1 MRVLVVEDEAAIL
14 EQLRSQLEA
23 EGYMVDCSSDGEDG
37 LFNAREYPIDAAIID
52 LGLPKLSGSDVI
64 RTLRKEGSTL
74 PILVLTARGSWQ
86 DKVAGLEAGADDYL
100 TKPFHFEEL
109 SARLRA
115 LLRRSSTA
123 SATDQLS
130 CGPIHIDFSKQQVS
144 LHESNVDLTTFEYRL
159 LEHLMHHAGEII
171 SKSALADYL
180 YPHDDD
186 RDSNVIEVM
195 VGRLRK
201 KLDPNASL
209 LPIETMRGR
218 GYRFTLSVSGPS
230 SESGVDN

>member
-1 MRVLVVEDEAAIL
+1 MRVLVIEDEEAIL
-14 EQLRSQLEA
+14 TQLRTQLEA

-64 RTLRKEGSTL
+64 RTLREEGNTL

-109 SARLRA
+109 IARLRA
-115 LLRRSSTA
+115 LLRRSSARVA
-123 SATDQLS
+123 SDQLR
-130 CGPIHIDFSKQQVS
+130 CGAIHIDFSTQQVS
-144 LHESNVDLTTFEYRL
+144 LNENHVELTTFEYRL
-159 LEHLMHHAGEII
+159 LEHLMRRTGEII
-171 SKSALADYL
+171 SKTELADYL

-201 KLDPNASL
+201 KLDPDTNL
-209 LPIETMRGR
+209 QPIETMRGR
-218 GYRFTLSVSGPS
+218 GYRFTLSP
-230 SESGVDN
+230 DAK

>member
-1 MRVLVVEDEAAIL
+1 MRILVIEDEAAIL
-14 EQLRSQLEA
+14 EQLRNQLEA

-37 LFNAREYPIDAAIID
+37 LFNAREYPIDAAIVD
-52 LGLPKLSGSDVI
+52 LGLPKMSGSEVI
-64 RTLRKEGSTL
+64 RALREDGNTL

-109 SARLRA
+109 IARLRA
-115 LLRRSSTA
+115 LLRRSSNSAA
-123 SATDQLS
+123 SDQQQFAPLS
-130 CGPIHIDFSKQQVS
+130 IDYSKQQVC
-144 LHESNVDLTTFEYRL
+144 HDGTNIELTTFEYRL
-159 LEHLMHHAGEII
+159 IEHLMRHAGDVI
-171 SKSALADYL
+171 SKAELADYL

-201 KLDPNASL
+201 KLDPENKLA
-209 LPIETMRGR
+209 PIETMRGR
-218 GYRFTLSVSGPS
+218 GYRFTLAES
-230 SESGVDN
+230 SQ

>member
-1 MRVLVVEDEAAIL
+1 MRILVIEDEAAIL

-23 EGYMVDCSSDGEDG
+23 EGYMVDCCSDGEDG
-37 LFNAREYPIDAAIID
+37 LFTASEYPIDAAIVD
-52 LGLPKLSGSDVI
+52 LGLPKMSGSEVI
-64 RTLRKEGSTL
+64 RHLREDGNTL

-109 SARLRA
+109 IARLRA
-115 LLRRSSTA
+115 LLRRSSNSAA
-123 SATDQLS
+123 SDQQQFGPLS
-130 CGPIHIDFSKQQVS
+130 INFSKQQVI
-144 LHESNVDLTTFEYRL
+144 LNDNNIELTTFEYRL
-159 LEHLMHHAGEII
+159 IEHLMRHAGDVI
-171 SKSALADYL
+171 SKGELADYL

-201 KLDPNASL
+201 KLDPDTNL

-218 GYRFTLSVSGPS
+218 GYRFTLTEG
-230 SESGVDN
+230 SE

>member
-1 MRVLVVEDEAAIL
+1 MRVLLIEDEPALL
-14 EQLRSQLEA
+14 EQLRNQLEA

-52 LGLPKLSGSDVI
+52 LGLPKLSGTEVI
-64 RTLRKEGSTL
+64 RTLRDDGNSL

-109 SARLRA
+109 IARLRA
-115 LLRRSSTA
+115 LLRRSTNAAVS
-123 SATDQLS
+123 DEQQF
-130 CGPIHIDFSKQQVS
+130 GPLIINYARQQVRV
-144 LHESNVDLTTFEYRL
+144 HNADIDLTTFEYRL
-159 LEHLMHHAGEII
+159 IEHLVRHAGEVV
-171 SKSALADYL
+171 SKAELADYL

-201 KLDPNASL
+201 KLDPDARLS
-209 LPIETMRGR
+209 PIETMRGR
-218 GYRFTLSVSGPS
+218 GYRFTLNEGKA
-230 SESGVDN
+230 

>member
-1 MRVLVVEDEAAIL
+1 MRVLVIEDEEAIL
-14 EQLRSQLEA
+14 QQLRTQLEA
-23 EGYMVDCSSDGEDG
+23 EGFMVDCSSDGEDG

-52 LGLPKLSGSDVI
+52 LGLPTLSGSEVI
-64 RTLRKEGSTL
+64 RTLRAEGNTL

-109 SARLRA
+109 IARLRA
-115 LLRRSSTA
+115 LLRRSSTNA
-123 SATDQLS
+123 AADQLS
-130 CGPIHIDFSKQQVS
+130 CGPICINFSKQQVS
-144 LHESNVDLTTFEYRL
+144 LNENNVELTTFEYRL
-159 LEHLMHHAGEII
+159 LEHLMRHTGEVI

-201 KLDPNASL
+201 KLDPDASM

-218 GYRFTLSVSGPS
+218 GYRFTLNVSS
-230 SESGVDN
+230 

>member
-1 MRVLVVEDEAAIL
+1 MRVLVIEDEEAIL

-64 RTLRKEGSTL
+64 RRLREEGNTL

-109 SARLRA
+109 IARLRA
-115 LLRRSSTA
+115 LLRRSSSTA
-123 SATDQLS
+123 TADQLC
-130 CGPIHIDFSKQQVS
+130 CGPINIDFSKQQVS
-144 LHESNVDLTTFEYRL
+144 LNDSNVELTTFEYRL
-159 LEHLMHHAGEII
+159 LEHLIRHAGEII

-201 KLDPNASL
+201 KLDPNAKL
-209 LPIETMRGR
+209 QPIETMRGR
-218 GYRFTLSVSGPS
+218 GYRFTLSPN
-230 SESGVDN
+230 SE